1 MSAPYDLAGDGSA
14 VVYEAPCQGQHVQ
27 LVMGQGGLIQHNSLM
42 EVSTSKREA
51 GRSGGGGGG
60 QASGAA
66 KLFQQCCR
74 CLGSW

>member
-1 MSAPYDLAGDGSA
+1 M
-14 VVYEAPCQGQHVQ
+14 VYEAPCQGQHVQ
-27 LVMGQGGLIQHNSLM
+27 LVMGQGGLVQHNSLIK
-42 EVSTSKREA
+42 VSTSKREA

-60 QASGAA
+60 GGGEASGTA